1 MDGVQLP
8 QDYSHFEEAIY
19 FLPLSSQKF
28 LIAND
33 LDNLIL
39 ILWGKDLQAVING
52 NEAEADETGL
62 EAGGKDNGEKSALC
76 NLKDTAIL
84 YDLLNLLWLLQML
97 SLETSIEVN
106 IDSTNFRCPFS
117 TRCNL
122 SE

>member
-8 QDYSHFEEAIY
+8 QGYSHFEEAIY

-52 NEAEADETGL
+52 NEAKTDETGL
-62 EAGGKDNGEKSALC
+62 EAERKDNGEKSALC

-84 YDLLNLLWLLQML
+84 YDLLNLLWLLQMS
-97 SLETSIEVN
+97 SLETSVEVD

>member
-8 QDYSHFEEAIY
+8 QGYSHFEEAIY

-39 ILWGKDLQAVING
+39 ILWGKGLQAVING
-52 NEAEADETGL
+52 NEAETDETGL
-62 EAGGKDNGEKSALC
+62 EAERKDNGEKSALC

>member
-8 QDYSHFEEAIY
+8 QGYSHFEEAIY

-52 NEAEADETGL
+52 NEAETDETGL
-62 EAGGKDNGEKSALC
+62 EAEGKDNGEKSALC

>member
-8 QDYSHFEEAIY
+8 QGYSHFEEAIY

-52 NEAEADETGL
+52 NEAKTDETGL
-62 EAGGKDNGEKSALC
+62 EAERKDNGEKSALC
-76 NLKDTAIL
+76 NLKDTAIF
-84 YDLLNLLWLLQML
+84 YDLLNLLWLLQMS
-97 SLETSIEVN
+97 SLETSVEVD

>member
-8 QDYSHFEEAIY
+8 QGYSHFEEAIY

-52 NEAEADETGL
+52 NEAETDETGL
-62 EAGGKDNGEKSALC
+62 EAERKDNGEKSALC